1 MRTLLLGDI
10 IAAARALMFVESAGR
25 AALLDLMLK
34 EADAAYRFHKRLLKP
49 HPKWGNGSLMARA
62 NIEPQVDEPL
72 VSNYDYLRTLH
83 LVTGNLASRHQR
95 GLG

>member
-10 IAAARALMFVESAGR
+10 IAAARALMFVQGAGR
-25 AALLDLMLK
+25 EALLDVMIT
-34 EADAAYRFHKRLLKP
+34 EADAAYRFHKRMLKP

-72 VSNYDYLRTLH
+72 ASDADYLQTTH
-83 LVTGNLASRHQR
+83 LLTGNLASRHPA
-95 GLG
+95 G

>member
-10 IAAARALMFVESAGR
+10 IAAARALLSVQSAGR
-25 AALLDLMLK
+25 AALLDAMIK
-34 EADAAYRFHKRLLKP
+34 EADAAHRFHKRMLRP

-72 VSNYDYLRTLH
+72 ASDADYLQTLH
-83 LVTGNLASRHQR
+83 LLTGNLASRHEA
-95 GLG
+95 G